1 MAITRVASSGTTGNE
16 NTISFTW
23 PSVANNDVAVIFWRY
38 RTNLGTVTGPSG
50 WTLLGTQTTSTDACR
65 VYWKVCTGSES
76 GSIDLNVAGTAGKQ
90 QAVLTIYRGVDVSGA
105 SPIHQSAS
113 LASTDPPAVTTT
125 VADCAILTSLSSR
138 DGTVDVY
145 TPPSG
150 YSALGGA
157 NQFGTTGGGASTIGA
172 ADSVISRSSGS
183 VNPGAWSGGS
193 SNNIVW
199 TVALAPGAAGTNYNE
214 TATALAADAS
224 LGNVSGVKS
233 SSTGSGSLGTSTALS
248 GAGSAA
254 ASASVSLDAEAG
266 VTATGTVAT
275 TTDSSFDVVTDF
287 DASGGVSSSTDADA
301 VAAGAALTS
310 SGVKGASSDADTL
323 STDVS
328 VSATGTAAA
337 NATAALTT
345 EASTTAAGNADTAA
359 SSELPVEASLTS
371 DASAASSSDAAL
383 DLEIILG
390 PLDSGAAF
398 LAAVSELSGS
408 VDVTSSG
415 TAAASTPADE
425 LSVETSSDST
435 PWVELFSA
443 SNLYEVLSLF
453 NSTAE
458 TEAWTSADNFSLTF
472 DMGPAESFLGSE
484 STTIFSTV
492 VELESDSTATRSADV
507 DDLATTADFPIAA
520 TESGPTASANPL
532 TFSVAVYPVA
542 NADTYDDTSFPT
554 LMNLETSSPS
564 LGARSESPLQVESE
578 YGTATVT
585 RSVDFSILVKLSL
598 TQTSIPDPLMDTEI
612 DFLDMETLLPNAA
625 ISTVVDDPATLTEV
639 PAADVATSIDDPLMD
654 TEIDFLDVDTL
665 IDDPETSTE
674 IPSPGITTSANGA

>member
-1 MAITRVASSGTTGNE
+1 MAITFVGDGSDTQNST
-16 NTISFTW
+16 SLSVPW
-23 PSVANNDVAVIFWRY
+23 PATDADDVAVLFWRH
-38 RTNLGTVTGPSG
+38 RTNQGTITGPSG
-50 WTLLGTQTTSTDACR
+50 WTLLENATVNTDACR
-65 VYWKVCTGSES
+65 VYYRVCDGSES
-76 GSIDLNVAGTAGKQ
+76 GNVTVSVGAASKQ
-90 QAVLTIYRGVDVSGA
+90 QAIMSVYRGVDT
-105 SPIHQSAS
+105 
-113 LASTDPPAVTTT
+113 TDPIDDHDWRTGTSNGPVTTT
-125 VADCAILTSLSSR
+125 VADATIITSFSCRSSVLA
-138 DGTVDVY
+138 DFTAPTGYTVR
-145 TPPSG
+145 
-150 YSALGGA
+150 GGDEDL
-157 NQFGTTGGGASTIGA
+157 GTTGGGASTLGVSDLIGTRSTGTYNPP
-172 ADSVISRSSGS
+172 DYDTDITSSGLS
-183 VNPGAWSGGS
+183 
-193 SNNIVW
+193 W
-199 TVALAPGAAGTNYNE
+199 TVALKPAVASGTDYNE
-214 TATALAADAS
+214 TATALSTDVS
-224 LGNVSGVKS
+224 LGSVSATKA
-233 SSTGSGSLGTSTALS
+233 SSTGSGSLGTSAALS

-266 VTATGTVAT
+266 VTATGTAAT
-275 TTDSSFDVVTDF
+275 TSDSSFDVVTDF
-287 DASGGVSSSTDADA
+287 DAFGGVSSSTDADA
-301 VAAGAALTS
+301 VASGVALTS

-337 NATAALTT
+337 NATASLTT
-345 EASTTAAGNADTAA
+345 EASTTAAGTADTTT
-359 SSELPVEASLTS
+359 SSELPVGAALSS

-383 DLEIILG
+383 DLEIVLG

-398 LAAVSELSGS
+398 LAAVSGLSGS

-415 TAAASTPADE
+415 TAAASTPADA
-425 LSVETSSDST
+425 LSVEASSDST

-443 SNLYEVLSLF
+443 SNLYEVLALF

-492 VELESDSTATRSADV
+492 VELESDSTAARSADV

-554 LMNLETSSPS
+554 LMNLEASSPS
-564 LGARSESPLQVESE
+564 LGARSDAPLQVESE

-612 DFLDMETLLPNAA
+612 DFLDMDTLIDGPE